1 MMQMENPRQP
11 KPTESFDVEPHPE
24 EGTAEIL
31 YVLDQLEDMVG
42 VSKRVP
48 FSNKVMVEEEHFL
61 DLVEQL
67 RIAIP
72 NEVRQA
78 QRVVRDRERIIAEAQ
93 QEAARIIDAS
103 RSRAEY
109 LISEHGVLNE
119 ARQRAEQ
126 LLEQAEER
134 KKRELGEIDVY
145 AMEQFNNASQAIQDG
160 LNIIERALHQTLSE
174 IDQAKDS
181 VGR

>member
-1 MMQMENPRQP
+1 MDPHRP
-11 KPTESFDVEPHPE
+11 GDSFDVEPHPDD
-24 EGTAEIL
+24 GTAEIL

-42 VSKRVP
+42 ISKRVP

-72 NEVRQA
+72 NEVKQA

-93 QEAARIIDAS
+93 MEAARIVEAA

-109 LISEHGVLNE
+109 LISENGVLNE
-119 ARQRAEQ
+119 ARQRSEEI
-126 LLEQAEER
+126 LEQAEER

-145 AMEQFNNASQAIQDG
+145 AMEQFNHVAQAIQDG
-160 LNIIERALHQTLSE
+160 LDIIERSLHQTLAE
-174 IDQAKDS
+174 LDRARNS